1 VLVLGSF
8 AQAVGYQ
15 DGGEMTAPRVGV
27 VIPIWN
33 HQEDTLECL
42 TSLQAVAYPDVHI
55 FVVDNGSTD
64 GSADVVMTQFPSVDL
79 SILKENQGFARATNV
94 GIRRALDS
102 DAQYVLLLNNDT
114 VVAPDMISALVDAA
128 QGLPRGGILTPRIMY
143 YGGDHIWS
151 MGSRLRPVTFDMPDF
166 GRSRRPGFSLETLV
180 PVDVILGCG
189 MLVKRCVFEQVGLL
203 DERFFFYYEDLDF
216 SLRARQA
223 GYELWAV
230 PWARMWHK
238 VSTSIKQNHY
248 LRAYYMA
255 SSSVYFY
262 AKHAIG
268 KTRWF
273 TMFYRMMSALR
284 FTLEYGVQ
292 GNFEALKG
300 YWSGLRAGLAN
311 IRNAE
316 VNLS

>member
-1 VLVLGSF
+1 M
-8 AQAVGYQ
+8 QTVGYQ
-15 DGGEMTAPRVGV
+15 NGGETMTPRVGV

-42 TSLQAVAYPDVHI
+42 TSLQAVTYPNVDV

-64 GSADVVMTQFPSVDL
+64 GSADIITAQFPSVDL

-94 GIRRALDS
+94 GIRRALER
-102 DAQYVLLLNNDT
+102 DAQYGLLLNNDT

-128 QGLPRGGILTPRIMY
+128 QGLPRSGILTPRIMY
-143 YGGDHIWS
+143 YGGERIWS

-166 GRSRRPGFSLETLV
+166 GRSRCPGFSLETLV

-189 MLVKRCVFEQVGLL
+189 MLVKRCVFERVGML

-216 SLRARQA
+216 SLRARHA

-238 VSTSIKQNHY
+238 VSESTKQNHY
-248 LRAYYMA
+248 LQAYYMA

-262 AKHAIG
+262 SKHVKG
-268 KTRWF
+268 KTRWL
-273 TMFYRMMSALR
+273 TIFYRIMSALR
-284 FTLEYGVQ
+284 FALEHGIQADFDAV
-292 GNFEALKG
+292 KG
-300 YWSGLRAGLAN
+300 YWKGVKMGMAN

-316 VNLS
+316 EDLL